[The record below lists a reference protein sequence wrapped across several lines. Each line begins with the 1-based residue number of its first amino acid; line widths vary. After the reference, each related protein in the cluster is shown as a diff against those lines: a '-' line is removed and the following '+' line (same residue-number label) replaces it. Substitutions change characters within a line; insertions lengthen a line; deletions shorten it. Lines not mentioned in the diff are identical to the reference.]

1 MDCAEF
7 LDRYSEFRDATV
19 TAPRELKRFRR
30 HLSVCAS
37 CRAFDA
43 AVHTGV
49 AAWRDT
55 PDVEPS
61 ADFRSRLEA
70 RLARDAARR
79 PVPAVLVRVA
89 AALLVAVTVALV
101 AREAS
106 RRPAVASAPTLPPVA
121 FPKPV
126 ANAGVPL
133 VTFQDPRASVWA
145 GNPNPYGTALV
156 QPAAAVLTQPAT
168 AGR

>member
-1 MDCAEF
+1 MDCTEF
-7 LDRYSEFRDATV
+7 RDRYSEFRDATV

-30 HLSVCAS
+30 HISVCAP

-43 AVHTGV
+43 ALHAGV
-49 AAWRDT
+49 AAWRAA
-55 PDVEPS
+55 PDAQPS
-61 ADFRSRLEA
+61 ADFRQRLEA
-70 RLARDAARR
+70 RLAREAARR
-79 PVPAVLVRVA
+79 PVPAILVRVA
-89 AALLVAVTVALV
+89 AALLVAVAVTLV
-101 AREAS
+101 AREAA
-106 RRPAVASAPTLPPVA
+106 RRPAVATTPALPPVA